1 VRTEVRNEGKE
12 KIAAFDIDGTLITT
26 MSGRVFPTDIND
38 WKILYSEVPG
48 KLKKLVADGYK
59 LVFITNQAGIAK
71 GKLTVEQFQ
80 TKMSKLLAKLGVP
93 TTVFASISDVGY
105 YRKPRT
111 GIWEWMELRGNQGVV
126 VDREKSFYCGDA
138 AGRLVGHLPGRK
150 KDFSCSDRLLASN
163 LGVNFFTPEELFLGH
178 KLNKQYNTPFHSN
191 SLPSCPLLEPADSK
205 LVLPTP
211 FLALLVG
218 IQGSGKSKVARSM
231 EEKGV
236 VVASNDRTGGKEKT
250 LRVVE
255 KSLSEG
261 KSVVVDNTHVD
272 REARKQYIALGVK
285 FGVMVRGLVM
295 TTTHDH
301 ARHNNLFREL
311 TDPNHTRI
319 KEPLFNQYRARF
331 SSPTLDE
338 GFKEIIKV
346 NCIPSFD
353 SQEFEDLYNMYL
365 LEK

>member
-1 VRTEVRNEGKE
+1 
-12 KIAAFDIDGTLITT
+12 
-26 MSGRVFPTDIND
+26 
-38 WKILYSEVPG
+38 
-48 KLKKLVADGYK
+48 
-59 LVFITNQAGIAK
+59 
-71 GKLTVEQFQ
+71 
-80 TKMSKLLAKLGVP
+80 
-93 TTVFASISDVGY
+93 
-105 YRKPRT
+105 
-111 GIWEWMELRGNQGVV
+111 
-126 VDREKSFYCGDA
+126 
-138 AGRLVGHLPGRK
+138 
-150 KDFSCSDRLLASN
+150 
-163 LGVNFFTPEELFLGH
+163 
-178 KLNKQYNTPFHSN
+178 
-191 SLPSCPLLEPADSK
+191 
-205 LVLPTP
+205 
-211 FLALLVG
+211 
-218 IQGSGKSKVARSM
+218 
-231 EEKGV
+231 
-236 VVASNDRTGGKEKT
+236 
-250 LRVVE
+250 VVE